1 MSDKNSKKRPEKRKA
16 FRAACAV
23 FCILSM
29 LFLATIQPMEAH
41 ASSGLGFVIL
51 NTYSKTMKIGDE
63 SYLAAV
69 TSNGKKPSFSS
80 SDSKIASVNTYG
92 KITAKKAGTVKI
104 TAKIR
109 NGEASCT
116 VTVLKTKVQLSAKT
130 ISLENGQS
138 AKLTVTS
145 STGHSVAFKSNKK
158 SIAIVDENG
167 NITAKKPGTA
177 TITATVDKI
186 SESCTVTV
194 RKPKVSLNKSSITLY
209 RNRKFRLIAKSTS
222 NSIPK
227 WKSNKKSV
235 ATVDSDGMVTTV
247 KNGAATITV
256 TVDGV
261 SKSCQV
267 TVKKPDVTFAESEVT
282 MAVGEKRKVNVSVS
296 SGNKPVF
303 SSSNTSIAAVDETGA
318 ITAKEVGKAYIY
330 AKEDGVKA
338 RVRVIVKEK

>member
-1 MSDKNSKKRPEKRKA
+1 MSEKKPNEKSVKRKA
-16 FRAACAV
+16 FRAAFAA

-29 LFLATIQPMEAH
+29 LLLTTSQPTEAY
-41 ASSGLGFVIL
+41 ASSGFGFVVL

-69 TSNGKKPSFSS
+69 ASNGKKPSFSS

-92 KITAKKAGTVKI
+92 KITAKKAGKVKI

-116 VTVLKTKVQLSAKT
+116 VTVLKTKVQLSAKA

-145 STGHSVAFKSNKK
+145 STGHPVAFKSNKK
-158 SIAIVDENG
+158 SVAVVDENG

-177 TITATVDKI
+177 IITATVDKI
-186 SESCTVTV
+186 PESCTVTV
-194 RKPKVSLNKSSITLY
+194 RKPKVSLNKTSITLY

-235 ATVDSDGMVTTV
+235 ATVDGSGMVTTV

-267 TVKKPDVTFAESEVT
+267 TVKKPEVKFAESEVT
-282 MAVGEKRKVNVSVS
+282 LAVGEAKKLGVSVS

-303 SSSNTSIAAVDETGA
+303 SSSNTSIAVVDEDGVV
-318 ITAKEVGKAYIY
+318 TAKEVGRAFIY
-330 AKEDGVKA
+330 AKEDGVKSRM
-338 RVRVIVKEK
+338 RVNVKEK

>member
-1 MSDKNSKKRPEKRKA
+1 MSDKNSKKRSEKRKA

-145 STGHSVAFKSNKK
+145 STGHPVAFKSNKK

-167 NITAKKPGTA
+167 NITAKKP
-177 TITATVDKI
+177 
-186 SESCTVTV
+186 
-194 RKPKVSLNKSSITLY
+194 
-209 RNRKFRLIAKSTS
+209 
-222 NSIPK
+222 
-227 WKSNKKSV
+227 
-235 ATVDSDGMVTTV
+235 
-247 KNGAATITV
+247 
-256 TVDGV
+256 
-261 SKSCQV
+261 
-267 TVKKPDVTFAESEVT
+267 
-282 MAVGEKRKVNVSVS
+282 
-296 SGNKPVF
+296 
-303 SSSNTSIAAVDETGA
+303 
-318 ITAKEVGKAYIY
+318 
-330 AKEDGVKA
+330 
-338 RVRVIVKEK
+338 